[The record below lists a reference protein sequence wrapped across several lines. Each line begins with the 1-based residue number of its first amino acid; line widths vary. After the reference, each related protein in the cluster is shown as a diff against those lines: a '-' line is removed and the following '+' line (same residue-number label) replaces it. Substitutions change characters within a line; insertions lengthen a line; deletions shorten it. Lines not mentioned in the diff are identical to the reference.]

1 MYRSFVTCDDPKGV
15 VECGTIRKS
24 KSGSHKM
31 EHEIISHKAQKNSKA
46 DFTVIAEKK
55 ELVSKG
61 IVEEYRTPSS
71 FQLLEVSR
79 GAQKLNQTINS
90 WSKGLSSD
98 GQSKDIAKDL
108 LKGALDMQ
116 ESLLMLG
123 KLQEAS
129 HYMAQ
134 LKRQKGKLKRGKIN
148 EVEAEMMSSH
158 QFGDLHCQTG
168 FQKPLLS
175 ADGSS
180 NDYIDELKKAIT
192 DSLGR
197 HNLLPNRTTQEKT
210 SKERRR
216 RDSASDV
223 PSTSSSQSS
232 VAQSSSSH
240 STRSIATAAPPRKEN
255 SPNLIAKL
263 MGLEDMPS
271 KPLQK
276 HPHKQLDVETD
287 LSRRRPRPVFDIE
300 MPKVR
305 KPQPLMHKVRPEQR
319 ALKDILETMQF
330 KGLLKCHSVKE
341 LKSWSH
347 HSRET
352 HTNRRS
358 SNYISPIVLIKPGVS
373 CFESKEVPAS
383 MVWEMGALKAEL
395 MPRKVKLKKGPE
407 PDTRSVDHKDGTY
420 STSKMLL
427 KTEVDEP
434 TNKRLGQEEGTKDR
448 REVVVKPEE
457 KEIKT
462 VVQEEVA
469 VRENKGNAEPEPEE
483 TLIKMLGKERVE
495 DRKHVVPR
503 AEEQRIKTKL
513 KGSSKLK
520 ASCPVT
526 NQQQKK
532 ETAVKKVN
540 KTQRMDTDSRKRIE
554 TEVVKPKNVSRSQEQ
569 AKVISTNT
577 RIEHGSMT
585 TKTQITQQSSTNKK
599 SILKHTTKTTVYSPK
614 DQKRKIVAEPTAEK
628 PTNEELGCKEDDKK
642 NGHKCDADPV
652 SKVTNTPLAD
662 QPSTEEEAN
671 VLKFHNEEHGSDSQS
686 SPCNHTLV
694 TSEHEEVAK
703 SPEEANNDKGLIGG
717 DGESSKNGIQLN
729 ALLLSSPLFLTRAEE
744 LFNLNMNSLE
754 TFPTSGICHYRIASM
769 ELSLDYANEYIERR
783 SCVDSQTR
791 HPLLQT
797 CTGDSRLNLSLEKLV
812 EEVVNGAKTLT
823 SYCKLGFYNLP
834 DESYGIL
841 EKDIRC
847 GSGVVSGTWD
857 LGWRNGFSVDEAEQ
871 TVNDVEKLLISE
883 LIEEMFT

>member
-1 MYRSFVTCDDPKGV
+1 
-15 VECGTIRKS
+15 
-24 KSGSHKM
+24 
-31 EHEIISHKAQKNSKA
+31 
-46 DFTVIAEKK
+46 
-55 ELVSKG
+55 
-61 IVEEYRTPSS
+61 
-71 FQLLEVSR
+71 
-79 GAQKLNQTINS
+79 
-90 WSKGLSSD
+90 
-98 GQSKDIAKDL
+98 
-108 LKGALDMQ
+108 
-116 ESLLMLG
+116 
-123 KLQEAS
+123 
-129 HYMAQ
+129 
-134 LKRQKGKLKRGKIN
+134 
-148 EVEAEMMSSH
+148 MMNSH
-158 QFGDLHCQTG
+158 QSGDLHCQTG

-197 HNLLPNRTTQEKT
+197 HNLRPNRTTREKT
-210 SKERRR
+210 SKERRK
-216 RDSASDV
+216 RDSDPDV

-240 STRSIATAAPPRKEN
+240 STRSISTAAPPRKEN

-271 KPLQK
+271 KTLQK
-276 HPHKQLDVETD
+276 HPQKQLDVETD

-305 KPQPLMHKVRPEQR
+305 KPQPLMHKVRPEPR

-358 SNYISPIVLIKPGVS
+358 GNYISPIVLIKPGVS
-373 CFESKEVPAS
+373 CFESKEIPAS
-383 MVWEMGALKAEL
+383 MVWEMGAMKAEL

-407 PDTRSVDHKDGTY
+407 PDTRSVDYKEVTY
-420 STSKMLL
+420 STSKMLR
-427 KTEVDEP
+427 KTDVDEP

-469 VRENKGNAEPEPEE
+469 VRENKGNAELEPEE
-483 TLIKMLGKERVE
+483 TLIKMISKERVE
-495 DRKHVVPR
+495 DRKDVVPR
-503 AEEQRIKTKL
+503 AEEQRIRTKL

-532 ETAVKKVN
+532 ETDVKKVN
-540 KTQRMDTDSRKRIE
+540 KTQRVDTDSRKRIE

-569 AKVISTNT
+569 AKVISTKT

-585 TKTQITQQSSTNKK
+585 TKTQITQQSSTNQK
-599 SILKHTTKTTVYSPK
+599 SILKHTTKTTVHGPK
-614 DQKRKIVAEPTAEK
+614 DQKRKIVAEPRAEK
-628 PTNEELGCKEDDKK
+628 PTNEELGCKEDKK

-652 SKVTNTPLAD
+652 SKVTNTPLAG

-671 VLKFHNEEHGSDSQS
+671 VLKFHNEENCSDTQS
-686 SPCNHTLV
+686 SPRNHTLV

-703 SPEEANNDKGLIGG
+703 SPEEASNDMGLIGG

-744 LFNLNMNSLE
+744 LFDLNMNSPQ
-754 TFPTSGICHYRIASM
+754 TFPPSGVCDYRIANM

-797 CTGDSRLNLSLEKLV
+797 CTGDSRPDLSLEKLV
-812 EEVVNGAKTLT
+812 EEVVNGAKTLA
-823 SYCKLGFYNLP
+823 SYCKLGSYDLP
-834 DESYGIL
+834 ADSLYGIP
-841 EKDIRC
+841 ENDIRC
-847 GSGVVSGTWD
+847 GSVASGTWD